1 MDISVEPNANAQPPP
16 QPLQPQLTSNLP
28 PSSRRWLKLFLKT
41 GSIIGL
47 GLCLLSIIGIYIG
60 QSWAKSQLLPIVEQ
74 ELTKSLKRP
83 IKLGKIEDIW
93 LNEIHITNATI
104 PAHGSDLNQLVV
116 PDAFVNFNPLKLVV
130 DRTLKLDVRVVAPQ
144 ISLSQNVRGEWL
156 NIPPQSK
163 QSPQPIKIVVG
174 TVRIDN
180 AQVTILPY
188 SDNPQPIKID
198 KVNLQADLNDAQDRV
213 KFDGG
218 AQFGSGQASI
228 SGNSSIA
235 NGATQLVVKGQ
246 KLDAAAATRIV
257 KIPQVRIDRGTVDG
271 DLNLEID
278 PQKHLQISSR
288 LLIHD
293 GKLTINNVPRSL
305 DEINGFINVS
315 ERDVKFNNVTTKYD
329 RVAGVVAGNL
339 NYVTGYQLSAQ
350 TAPITLPDLV
360 KSIDIK
366 SPFPLSG
373 AAVAQLQLTGKL
385 DRPILAGKFNNTQLT
400 QVDRVQID
408 RVNGNF
414 KLADGRIKI
423 DATAQ
428 PKLGG
433 KVTTQGEIQLLKT
446 PQTRFEFQA
455 ERLAGD
461 ALSRLYG
468 AKLPAQVKVGDT
480 SVRGTIEGTGAA
492 IYTNLQVVAPQ
503 ATYPV
508 STDLQITPTGTALIR
523 GATLT
528 TAAGKVLATGAI
540 TKTNWQLNLQP
551 QGIDTQQLA
560 KIGGLNLATN
570 YSGKLSG
577 NIQAT
582 GLNSDPQLDRLQASG
597 QLKLQLP
604 AGQIVVDRIRIDRGR
619 WQAQIGSNALN
630 LQQLATHEIA
640 QATNAP
646 IAQSKVQLPPGIIS
660 GNLQVSGNNLQQITP
675 DNISAQGRG
684 KIKLKAGEIQSQNLT
699 LAKGNWQGKFTTKK
713 LKLSEFNSQ
722 VGGQLSGEAQLTGN
736 LNSATP
742 ESLLGFGKGEI
753 ELPQGKIVGTNL
765 QLDRGKWQGNLQS
778 STLTLGGLV
787 LAIPRQFKNAK
798 FDGNVQ
804 VAGDLRQLKPDQ
816 ISVIGN
822 GNLSLAG
829 GQIRAQKLEIRS
841 GKWRGNFGIDRLKLG
856 DFSTQIP
863 IGLQPARLTGNFVAA
878 GELTKFKLDRLQVNG
893 DGQLQLAEG
902 KVRATKLQLAN
913 GNWSSKLAIANFK
926 LGNFNDRLSLP
937 LQASKI
943 IGNFNIAGNTNKL
956 SPTAITANGDG
967 KLRLANGGEV
977 AATNLQLNA
986 GEWQSNLA
994 VRGLQLGAVNRD
1006 LPRAIQA
1013 GLLTGKLIAS
1023 GDLNTPELERIQ
1035 ASGNGTINNL
1045 LGGNVRVDNLEIA
1058 NGKWQSKAIVDRLNI
1073 GELAKFAPKSV
1084 GDLIGAAAPP
1094 ANRLAGQIS
1103 ANWQLGGDLQSN
1115 SVANLLV
1122 AGETKLT
1129 NFQIGTL
1136 IFDRNLNGDIRA
1148 NPGQGVDIAFAGQT
1162 DRLALSLDRNFQPQN
1177 FDLKQQDV
1185 IAKGSVDGQVL
1196 GINVE
1201 RLPIA
1206 LLQPLIPKKSGIEQY
1221 RFAGTAT
1228 GNLAINLANYQVSGD
1243 RIEVTNPIFGA
1254 FQGDRLL
1261 ANFRYANGQ
1270 LDLQNTEIY
1279 SGANLYRLDASLQPG
1294 ASAPVFQA
1302 KLQVSSGSIEDIRN
1316 LLQIF
1321 STEDLFTPLNRRK
1334 YGTAAALGTATEKIA
1349 NRPQPLNNELRRLSE
1364 LRRWLNHEADRQ
1376 QETNSIPNLGNLQGN
1391 FSGEIVIANN
1401 AKTGLTSDFNLAG
1414 SKWQLDRYRLDLIRA
1429 QGNLRNGKL
1438 HFEPL
1443 NLTIDNSQID
1453 VAGDFSLTNQNA
1465 KVNIQNFPAE
1475 SLASLFELPVAIK
1488 GGVNLSAQIGGNL
1501 ANPRANG
1508 EISLSNGT
1516 IDDVKLQDVRGNF
1529 GYNDGRLDFST
1540 NANFAN
1546 APIVSQ
1552 QDLIA
1557 ITGSIPYQLPFAR
1570 QTTASENIKIDLA
1583 LQNQGLQVL
1592 DIFSKQ
1598 QLHWLDGQGKIALK
1612 IDGKMKPSGT
1622 IETLTARGTAKIT
1635 KGRIKSIAI
1644 PEPLTDVN
1652 GEIIFDF
1659 DRVEVQKLTGKFNRG
1674 QVSVAGIIPI
1684 SDALTIAENQQLAIQ
1699 MDGIAVDL
1707 KQKYK
1712 GDVNGKLKI
1721 LGTALNPI
1729 LAGDIQLSNGQVF
1742 LPETADT
1749 TPTILGI
1756 APTVVVAEAA
1766 APTQKPIQLRDLHF
1780 TLGDNLQITR
1790 APILNF
1796 IATGKIDLEGTI
1808 DNPRPFGQVKL
1819 QKGSVNL
1826 FTTQFRLTS
1835 DPQTADFFP
1844 TLGTDP
1850 VLNLR
1855 LYARTLESNSSIFA
1869 QRNSIARTA
1878 SNGEIDRPA
1887 DFYTTSLG
1895 SVQTVQVEARVAGLA
1910 SQITQR
1916 LELTSTPARTQP
1928 EIVLLLGGALAER
1941 LTSGG
1946 DIGLGVISLASSNL
1960 LNSLQDRISDVLSL
1974 SDFRLFPTITKDPNT
1989 NSNSTFGIAAEIG
2002 TNITPKVSTSV
2013 FKILTNGESPYYSIR
2028 YRINDQFLLRGS
2040 TNLFGENR
2048 AVVEFEQR
2056 F

>member
-1 MDISVEPNANAQPPP
+1 M
-16 QPLQPQLTSNLP
+16 
-28 PSSRRWLKLFLKT
+28 
-41 GSIIGL
+41 
-47 GLCLLSIIGIYIG
+47 
-60 QSWAKSQLLPIVEQ
+60 VEQ

-104 PAHGSDLNQLVV
+104 PAHGSDLNQLIV
-116 PDAFVNFNPLKLVV
+116 PDAFVHFNPLKLVL

-156 NIPPQSK
+156 SIPPQDK
-163 QSPQPIKIVVG
+163 KTPPPIKIEVG

-180 AQVTILPY
+180 ARVTILPY
-188 SDNPQPIKID
+188 SDNPQPISID
-198 KVNLQADLNDAQDRV
+198 KVNLQADVNDAQDRV

-228 SGNSSIA
+228 SGNSLIA
-235 NGATQLVVKGQ
+235 NGATQLAVKGQ

-257 KIPQVRIDRGTVDG
+257 KIPQVQIDRGTVDG

-293 GKLTINNVPRSL
+293 GKLTINKVPRSL

-339 NYVTGYQLSAQ
+339 NYATGYQLSAQ

-366 SPFPLSG
+366 SPFPLKG
-373 AAVAQLQLTGKL
+373 AATAQLQLTGKL

-408 RVNGNF
+408 RVTGNF

-446 PQTRFEFQA
+446 PQTHFEIQG
-455 ERLAGD
+455 ERIAGD

-468 AKLPAQVKVGDT
+468 AKLPAQVKIGDT
-480 SVRGTIEGTGAA
+480 SVSGTIEGTGAA
-492 IYTNLQVVAPQ
+492 IYTNLQVAAPQ
-503 ATYPV
+503 ATYPL
-508 STDLQITPTGTALIR
+508 STDLQITPQCTTIVR

-528 TAAGKVLATGAI
+528 TSAGKLQATGTV

-551 QGIDTQQLA
+551 QGLDTQQLA
-560 KIGGLNLATN
+560 KIGGFNLATN

-577 NIQAT
+577 NIQAA

-597 QLKLQLP
+597 QLNLQLP
-604 AGQIVVDRIRIDRGR
+604 AGQIVADRIKIDRGQ
-619 WQAQIGSNALN
+619 WQANLSSNALD
-630 LQQLATHEIA
+630 LQQLATHELA
-640 QATNAP
+640 QANGSKIVA
-646 IAQSKVQLPPGIIS
+646 SKVQLPPGIIS
-660 GNLQVSGNNLQQITP
+660 GSFQVSGQNFQKITP
-675 DNISAQGRG
+675 ENISAQGQG
-684 KIKLKAGEIQSQNLT
+684 KIKLKAGEIQSPNLT
-699 LAKGNWQGKFTTKK
+699 IANGNWQGKFIAKN
-713 LKLSEFNSQ
+713 LKLTEFNPQ
-722 VGGQLSGEAQLTGN
+722 VGGQLSGEAQLAGQ
-736 LNSATP
+736 LNAATP
-742 ESLLGFGKGEI
+742 ESLRGVGRGEI
-753 ELPQGKIVGTNL
+753 NLPQGKIVGTNL
-765 QLDRGKWQGNLQS
+765 QIDRGKWQGNLQS
-778 STLTLGGLV
+778 SSLTLGGLAP
-787 LAIPRQFKNAK
+787 AIPLQFKNAK
-798 FDGNVQ
+798 VDGNVQ
-804 VAGDLRQLKPDQ
+804 VAGDLKQLKPEQ
-816 ISVIGN
+816 ISIIGN

-829 GQIRAQKLEIRS
+829 GQIRARQIEVKS
-841 GKWRGNFGIDRLKLG
+841 GKWRGNFGIDRLKIG
-856 DFSTQIP
+856 DFNPAIP
-863 IGLQPARLTGNFVAA
+863 AGLQPARLTGNFAAA
-878 GELTKFKLDRLQVNG
+878 GELTKFKLDRLQVAG
-893 DGQLQLAEG
+893 DGELQLADG
-902 KVRATKLQLAN
+902 KIRTTGLQLTN

-937 LQASKI
+937 FQASKI
-943 IGNFNIAGNTNKL
+943 TGNFNIAGNTNKL

-994 VRGLQLGAVNRD
+994 VRGLQLGALNRD
-1006 LPRAIQA
+1006 LPKSIQA
-1013 GLLTGKLIAS
+1013 GLLTGNLTVA

-1035 ASGNGTINNL
+1035 ASGNGRINNL
-1045 LGGNVRVDNLEIA
+1045 LGGNIRVDDLAIA
-1058 NGKWQSKAIVDRLNI
+1058 NGKWQSNAIVDRLNI
-1073 GELAKFAPKSV
+1073 GELAKFAPKNA
-1084 GDLIGAAAPP
+1084 GDIIGATAPP

-1115 SVANLLV
+1115 SITNLLV

-1129 NFQIGTL
+1129 NFKIGTL
-1136 IFDRNLNGDIRA
+1136 TFDRNLIGNMRA
-1148 NPGQGVDIAFAGQT
+1148 NPGQGVDIDFAGQT
-1162 DRLALSLDRNFQPQN
+1162 DRLSLSLDRNLQPQS

-1185 IAKGSVDGQVL
+1185 IAKGSVEGKVL
-1196 GINVE
+1196 DVNVE

-1206 LLQPLIPKKSGIEQY
+1206 LLQPLIPKQSGIEQY
-1221 RFAGTAT
+1221 RFGGNAT
-1228 GNLAINLANYQVSGD
+1228 GNVAVNLANYQVSGD

-1279 SGANLYRLDASLQPG
+1279 SGANIYHLDASLNPS
-1294 ASAPVFQA
+1294 ASTPTFQA
-1302 KLQVSSGSIEDIRN
+1302 KLQVPSGSIEDIRN

-1321 STEDLFTPLNRRK
+1321 STNDIFTPLNRRK
-1334 YGTAAALGTATEKIA
+1334 YGTAADLGTATEKIA

-1376 QETNSIPNLGNLQGN
+1376 QEINPIPDLGNLQGN
-1391 FSGEIVIANN
+1391 FSGEIAIASN
-1401 AKTGLTSDFNLAG
+1401 AKTGLTSDFNLSG

-1475 SLASLFELPVAIK
+1475 SLASLVELPVAVK

-1501 ANPRANG
+1501 ANPRASG

-1516 IDDVKLQDVRGNF
+1516 IDNTKLQDVAGNF
-1529 GYNDGRLDFST
+1529 DYDRGRLNFSS

-1546 APIVSQ
+1546 SPIVSQ

-1557 ITGSIPYQLPFAR
+1557 ITGSIPYQLPFAS
-1570 QTTASENIKIDLA
+1570 QTTASENIKIDLT

-1592 DIFSKQ
+1592 DVLSKQ
-1598 QLHWLDGQGKIALK
+1598 QLHWIDGQGKIALK
-1612 IDGKMKPSGT
+1612 IDGKMKPTGT

-1635 KGRIKSIAI
+1635 KGRIKSLAI

-1652 GEIIFDF
+1652 GEIVFDF
-1659 DRVEVQKLTGKFNRG
+1659 DRVDVQKLTGKFNRG
-1674 QVSVAGIIPI
+1674 QVSIAGIIPI
-1684 SDALTIAENQQLAIQ
+1684 SDSLAIAANQQLGIQ
-1699 MDGIAVDL
+1699 MDGVAVDL

-1729 LAGDIQLSNGQVF
+1729 LSGDVQLSNGQVF
-1742 LPETADT
+1742 LPETADA

-1756 APTVVVAEAA
+1756 TPAVVVAEE

-1855 LYARTLESNSSIFA
+1855 LYAKTLESNSSIFA
-1869 QRNSIARTA
+1869 QRNSIARTS

>member
-1 MDISVEPNANAQPPP
+1 
-16 QPLQPQLTSNLP
+16 LTSNLP

-47 GLCLLSIIGIYIG
+47 GLCILSIIGICIG
-60 QSWAKSQLLPIVEQ
+60 QSWAKSQLLPMVEQ

-116 PDAFVNFNPLKLVV
+116 PEAFVHFNPLKLVF
-130 DRTLKLDVRVVAPQ
+130 DRTLKLDIRVVASQ

-156 NIPPQSK
+156 NIPPQAK
-163 QSPQPIKIVVG
+163 QSSPPIKIEVG

-180 AQVTILPY
+180 ARVTILPY
-188 SDNPQPIKID
+188 SDNPQPIRID
-198 KVNLQADLNDAQDRV
+198 KINLQADVNDAQDRV

-228 SGNSSIA
+228 SGNSLIA
-235 NGATQLVVKGQ
+235 NGATQLAVKGQ

-305 DEINGFINVS
+305 DEINGFINIS
-315 ERDVKFNNVTTKYD
+315 EQDVKFNHVTTKYD

-339 NYVTGYQLSAQ
+339 NYVTGYQLSAK
-350 TAPITLPDLV
+350 TAPVMLSDLV
-360 KSIDIK
+360 KSIDVK
-366 SPFPLSG
+366 SPFLLKG
-373 AAVAQLQLTGKL
+373 TAIAQLQLTGKL
-385 DRPILAGKFNNTQLT
+385 DRPILTGKFNNTQIA

-423 DATAQ
+423 DAIAQ

-446 PQTRFEFQA
+446 PQTRFEFQG
-455 ERLAGD
+455 ERIAGD

-468 AKLPAQVKVGDT
+468 AKLPAQVKIGNT

-492 IYTNLQVVAPQ
+492 IYTNLKVAAPQ
-503 ATYPV
+503 ATYPA
-508 STDLQITPTGTALIR
+508 STDLQITPQGTTLVR
-523 GATLT
+523 SATLA
-528 TAAGKVLATGAI
+528 TAGGKVQATGAI
-540 TKTNWQLNLQP
+540 SKTNWRLKLQP
-551 QGIDTQQLA
+551 LAIDTQQLA
-560 KIGGLNLATN
+560 KIGGINLATN
-570 YSGKLSG
+570 YSGKLGG
-577 NIQAT
+577 NIQVA

-597 QLKLQLP
+597 QLILQVP
-604 AGQIVVDRIRIDRGR
+604 AGQIIADRIQIDRGR
-619 WQAQIGSNALN
+619 WQAQLSSNALN

-640 QATNAP
+640 QTTNSS
-646 IAQSKVQLPPGIIS
+646 IVRSKVQLPPGIIS
-660 GNLQVSGNNLQQITP
+660 GSFQVSGNNLQQIKP
-675 DNISAQGRG
+675 ENISAQGQG
-684 KIKLKAGEIQSQNLT
+684 KIKFKAGEIQSQNLT
-699 LAKGNWQGKFTTKK
+699 IAKGNWQGKFTTRN
-713 LKLSEFNSQ
+713 LKLSDFNTQ
-722 VGGQLSGEAQLTGN
+722 VGGQLSGEAQLAGN
-736 LNSATP
+736 LKPATP
-742 ESLLGFGKGEI
+742 DSIQGFGKGEI
-753 ELPQGKIVGTNL
+753 DLPQGKIVGTNL

-778 STLTLGGLV
+778 SALTLGGLV
-787 LAIPRQFKNAK
+787 PAVPRQFKNAK
-798 FDGNVQ
+798 VDGNVQ
-804 VAGDLRQLKPDQ
+804 VAGDLRQLKPDR
-816 ISVIGN
+816 IRLIGN

-829 GQIRAQKLEIRS
+829 GQIRARQLEIKS

-856 DFSTQIP
+856 DFNAQIP
-863 IGLQPARLTGNFVAA
+863 TGLQPARLTGNFAAA
-878 GELTKFKLDRLQVNG
+878 GELTKFKLDRLQVTG
-893 DGQLQLAEG
+893 DGELQLANG
-902 KVRATKLQLAN
+902 KIRSTGLQLAN
-913 GNWSSKLAIANFK
+913 GNWSSNLTISNFK

-937 LQASKI
+937 FPASKI
-943 IGNFNIAGNTNKL
+943 TGKFNVAGNINRLT
-956 SPTAITANGDG
+956 PAAITANGNG
-967 KLRLANGGEV
+967 KLKLVTGGEIV
-977 AATNLQLNA
+977 ANQLQLNA
-986 GEWQSNLA
+986 GEWQSNFA

-1013 GLLTGKLIAS
+1013 GLLTANFTAS
-1023 GDLNTPELERIQ
+1023 GNLNTPELERIQ
-1035 ASGNGTINNL
+1035 ASGNGRVNNL
-1045 LGGNVRVDNLEIA
+1045 LGGNIQVDNLAIA
-1058 NGKWQSKAIVDRLNI
+1058 NGKWQSKVVVDRLNI
-1073 GELAKFAPKSV
+1073 GELAKFAPKNIS
-1084 GDLIGAAAPP
+1084 DTIGATAPP

-1103 ANWQLGGDLQSN
+1103 ANWQLGGNLQLN
-1115 SVANLLV
+1115 SLANLLV
-1122 AGETKLT
+1122 AGQTKLT

-1136 IFDRNLNGDIRA
+1136 KFDRNLNGNIRA

-1162 DRLALSLDRNFQPQN
+1162 DRLALSLDRHLQPQS
-1177 FDLKQQDV
+1177 FDLKQQDLV
-1185 IAKGSVDGQVL
+1185 AKGNVEGKVL
-1196 GINVE
+1196 AIDVE
-1201 RLPIA
+1201 RLPVA
-1206 LLQPLIPKKSGIEQY
+1206 LIQPFIPKNSGIQAY
-1221 RFAGTAT
+1221 RLGGNAT
-1228 GNLAINLANYQVSGD
+1228 GNLAVNLANYQVSGD
-1243 RIEVTNPIFGA
+1243 RIEITNPIFGA

-1261 ANFRYANGQ
+1261 ANFSYANGQ
-1270 LDLQNTEIY
+1270 IALNHTEIY
-1279 SGANLYRLDASLQPG
+1279 KGANIYHLDAKIDPG
-1294 ASAPVFQA
+1294 TSNPTFQV
-1302 KLQVSSGSIEDIRN
+1302 KLQVPSGSIEDIRN

-1321 STEDLFTPLNRRK
+1321 STNDIFTPLNRRK
-1334 YGTAAALGTATEKIA
+1334 YGTAEDLGTATEKIA

-1364 LRRWLNHEADRQ
+1364 LRRWLNHEADLQ
-1376 QETNSIPNLGNLQGN
+1376 QETTSLPDLGNLQGN
-1391 FSGEIVIANN
+1391 FSGEIAIANN

-1443 NLTIDNSQID
+1443 NLTIDHSQID
-1453 VAGDFSLTNQNA
+1453 IAGDFSLNNQNA

-1475 SLASLFELPVAIK
+1475 SLASLVELPIAVK

-1501 ANPRANG
+1501 ANPRASG
-1508 EISLSNGT
+1508 DISLSNGT
-1516 IDDVKLQDVRGNF
+1516 IDDTKLQDVTGSF
-1529 GYNDGRLDFST
+1529 SYDDGRLDFTS

-1546 APIVSQ
+1546 SPIVSQ
-1552 QDLIA
+1552 QDTIA

-1570 QTTASENIKIDLA
+1570 KTTASENIKIDLN

-1592 DIFSKQ
+1592 DVFSKQ
-1598 QLHWLDGQGKIALK
+1598 QLHWIDGQGKIALK

-1635 KGRIKSIAI
+1635 KGRIQSIAI

-1652 GEIIFDF
+1652 GEIVFDF
-1659 DRVEVQKLTGKFNRG
+1659 DRVDVQKLTGKFNRG
-1674 QVSVAGIIPI
+1674 QVAISGIIPI
-1684 SDALTIAENQQLAIQ
+1684 SDSFAIAANQQLSIQ

-1707 KQKYK
+1707 QQKYK
-1712 GDVNGKLKI
+1712 GDVNGKIKVI
-1721 LGTALNPI
+1721 GTALNPI
-1729 LAGDIQLSNGQVF
+1729 LTGDVQLRNGQVF
-1742 LPETADT
+1742 LPETESNQ
-1749 TPTILGI
+1749 PTALGI
-1756 APTVVVAEAA
+1756 TPIVADDAP
-1766 APTQKPIQLRDLHF
+1766 PQKAIQLRNLHF

-1796 IATGKIDLEGTI
+1796 IATGKIDLDGTV
-1808 DNPRPFGQVKL
+1808 DNPRPFGQVQL

-1855 LYARTLESNSSIFA
+1855 LYAKTLESNSSILA
-1869 QRNSIARTA
+1869 QRNSIARTS

-1974 SDFRLFPTITKDPNT
+1974 SDFRLFPAITKDPNT